1 MVVELQLGVKAAK
14 TVITIQSGVST
25 YNCETTAYF
34 EQDAGSFMK
43 VCFPAQH
50 QP

>member
-34 EQDAGSFMK
+34 EQDAGSFM
-43 VCFPAQH
+43 
-50 QP
+50 